1 MVVQE
6 EECVGDTVKMS
17 KGRSSVL
24 LLFVLS
30 GALCFA
36 LFYGISLQYQS
47 LGSRWG
53 EPSVG
58 QFKKVMQDESAA
70 LKGVQNEVLKLQR
83 KILGRVKQL
92 SEEKK
97 EGGGAL
103 VDMAELQKKILGG
116 VEQLAE
122 AKKEGGGALVDM
134 AELQKKILGGVEQLS
149 EAKKEAGGGLVDMA
163 KEGGVGLAFR
173 ESLKYYENITG
184 DSWRLR
190 KEKFYLQRSR
200 QDFIGTSDNE
210 TGNSWFQNHWE
221 PEWACELEERIGRMG
236 DGGKWVCDVSRIPA
250 NNCLVY
256 SIGSNNELSFEEDLF
271 ERRQCKIITI
281 DHTTEDSVKP
291 SFVQFFPW
299 GLSPPPGENLPVET
313 PKDKGLID
321 LNGLIELSGQ
331 SDRTIDVLK
340 IDIESAE
347 YATLLPLLV
356 EGAKRRKAGT
366 KQVNGEKPDRRA
378 WRHWPP
384 IRQVLIEIHI
394 GAEHAVGRAEDAKML
409 LRAFADNGY
418 VVFHKEANIIG
429 CGGRCTE
436 YSLLLLDIPEQP
448 QAI

>member
-1 MVVQE
+1 MGVQKE
-6 EECVGDTVKMS
+6 GGAGDTVMS
-17 KGRSSVL
+17 KGRFSVL

-30 GALCFA
+30 GGFLLAV
-36 LFYGISLQYQS
+36 FYGISLKS
-47 LGSRWG
+47 EPLG

-58 QFKKVMQDESAA
+58 QFKKVMQEESAA
-70 LKGVQNEVLKLQR
+70 LKRVQNEMLELQR
-83 KILGRVKQL
+83 
-92 SEEKK
+92 
-97 EGGGAL
+97 
-103 VDMAELQKKILGG
+103 
-116 VEQLAE
+116 
-122 AKKEGGGALVDM
+122 
-134 AELQKKILGGVEQLS
+134 KILGGVEQLS
-149 EAKKEAGGGLVDMA
+149 EAKKEGGGALVDTA
-163 KEGGVGLAFR
+163 KQGGVGLAFR
-173 ESLKYYENITG
+173 ESLKFYESITE
-184 DSWRLR
+184 DDWRLR

-200 QDFIGTSDNE
+200 QEIIE
-210 TGNSWFQNHWE
+210 TKVGEAGNSWFQNHWE

-236 DGGKWVCDVSRIPA
+236 DGEKWVCDVDRIPS

-256 SIGSNNELSFEEDLF
+256 SIGSNNELSFERQFFD
-271 ERRQCKIITI
+271 RRQCQIITI
-281 DHTTEDSVKP
+281 DHTSSASGKP

-299 GLSPPPGENLPVET
+299 GLGPPPVDNLPVET
-313 PKDKGLID
+313 PKEKGLID
-321 LNGLIELSGQ
+321 LNGLIELTGQ
-331 SDRTIDVLK
+331 SNRTIDVLK

-384 IRQVLIEIHI
+384 IRQVLLEIHI
-394 GAEHAVGRAEDAKML
+394 GKAGTAEDARIL